1 MVFQKVCNI
10 FKESIQICP
19 QFFVEF
25 DMKNMMVLYHV
36 LSIQTFSN
44 IIELTLKNVRLTTL
58 YESRLQI
65 SYYIDREY
73 PEIGDSLHT
82 TEVGI
87 YKRKQESKKT
97 KRHAFYQERN
107 KTRCSRPRKRPR
119 KKEKT
124 FFFS

>member
-1 MVFQKVCNI
+1 MNYGGQKSLQYFQ
-10 FKESIQICP
+10 ESIQICP

-87 YKRKQESKKT
+87 
-97 KRHAFYQERN
+97 
-107 KTRCSRPRKRPR
+107 
-119 KKEKT
+119 
-124 FFFS
+124 

>member
-1 MVFQKVCNI
+1 MVFQKVCNF

-25 DMKNMMVLYHV
+25 DIKTMMVLYDFV
-36 LSIQTFSN
+36 SIQTFSN

-87 YKRKQESKKT
+87 
-97 KRHAFYQERN
+97 
-107 KTRCSRPRKRPR
+107 
-119 KKEKT
+119 
-124 FFFS
+124 